1 MHFAEFLSDFNE
13 EDVLQAQL
21 GLGHSFSRNKITQ
34 DPNRNDKAVIQ
45 VISLIESLDKDIN
58 LFSMRLKE
66 WYAWHFPELV
76 KIVNDNY
83 MIIAL
88 IALFGTKDALVEM
101 DKEDSEDLLTKLT
114 MIIGDDEKA
123 KDLVESARNSMG
135 TDFADLDLI
144 NITNFTRK
152 IKSLISLRTKLYDFM
167 SERMRQIAP
176 NMTSIIG
183 EFVGAKL
190 IAHSGSLTNLA
201 KYPASTIQILGAEK
215 ALFRALKTRGKTP
228 K

>member
-1 MHFAEFLSDFNE
+1 
-13 EDVLQAQL
+13 
-21 GLGHSFSRNKITQ
+21 
-34 DPNRNDKAVIQ
+34 
-45 VISLIESLDKDIN
+45 
-58 LFSMRLKE
+58 
-66 WYAWHFPELV
+66 
-76 KIVNDNY
+76 

>member
-1 MHFAEFLSDFNE
+1 
-13 EDVLQAQL
+13 
-21 GLGHSFSRNKITQ
+21 
-34 DPNRNDKAVIQ
+34 
-45 VISLIESLDKDIN
+45 
-58 LFSMRLKE
+58 
-66 WYAWHFPELV
+66 
-76 KIVNDNY
+76 
-83 MIIAL
+83 MIIAIIGL
-88 IALFGTKDALVEM
+88 IGTKDQLIEM
-101 DKEDSEDLLTKLT
+101 SDADVDTTHAKLT

-123 KDLVESARNSMG
+123 KDLVEAAKNSMG

-152 IKSLISLRTKLYDFM
+152 IKSLIALRTKLYDFM
-167 SERMRQIAP
+167 TDRMRSIAP

-190 IAHSGSLTNLA
+190 IAHAGSLTNLA